1 MSRGLFSQLLFAF
14 SFLLAPSAMSQEVA
28 EPLRFRDDVKNSFID
43 APGIAT
49 EIDIDV
55 DGTIARTVVTQYFL
69 NDTDAWQEGI
79 YQFPLPDDAAVD
91 SLTMMIGERRVIGFV
106 TGKEEAQAIYET
118 AKADGQA
125 AGLVDQKRPNLF
137 KTSVANIPPKSL
149 IAIEIAYQGGVA
161 LDDQL
166 FSLRLPLAITPRYE
180 RIGEEQ
186 LRHLVAAA
194 GQPWAE
200 EVVDRLALVGF
211 AGGNNPVDL
220 NISLRPG
227 FSVDTIDSTSH
238 EIETKA
244 RDDGEGFDITL
255 ARGITHGARDFTL
268 EWSAA
273 PTAEPY
279 EALYTEKLEDG
290 YYSHLLMMIP
300 EANDGGQQAMRPQR
314 QVTYIIDVS
323 GSMDGPSIR
332 QAKKAL
338 LLALDDLG
346 ADDLFN
352 VIAFNDGY
360 WTVFPK
366 PVSANAER
374 IEAAKEAVSGLSA
387 GGGTEMMPPLI
398 EALTEP
404 ESTDHLRQIVF
415 ITDGAVGY
423 ESQVA
428 STIKKLAGNARFF
441 AIGIGSAPNAHLMRH
456 IAMAGR
462 GTYTLIDDVNNVER
476 ELSAVLRKMTKP
488 ALTDLELALPDGLE
502 AEVFPER
509 LPDLFAGEPISIAIK
524 SGEPITSLRIEGKR
538 GDQPWETT
546 FAIEEPRSVEG
557 IGKIFARRKIQ
568 SLTFD
573 GLGLSDESQRDE
585 ILEVAIRHQ
594 LVSDHTS
601 LVAVD
606 EAILRPEREPLAQ
619 KRYDPTLP
627 LGWQEDRL
635 KALEAEAAYRKLKQQ
650 QLENDGSDAAR
661 LWPGSA
667 DRPAADGRR
676 FPALSAGRS
685 PTDARRHHAASDPG
699 TPGPWVSSG
708 WAWLQPSSRRASA

>member
-1 MSRGLFSQLLFAF
+1 MSRGLFSQLLFVSF
-14 SFLLAPSAMSQEVA
+14 FLLTPSATSQEA
-28 EPLRFRDDVKNSFID
+28 LEPLRFRDDVKNRFID

-55 DGTIARTVVTQYFL
+55 EGTIARTVVTQYFL
-69 NDTDAWQEGI
+69 NDTDAWQEGV

-106 TGKEEAQAIYET
+106 TGKEEAKAIYET
-118 AKADGQA
+118 AKAEGQA

-137 KTSVANIPPKSL
+137 KTSVANIPPQSL
-149 IAIEIAYQGGVA
+149 IAIEIAYQGSVA
-161 LDDQL
+161 LDDKL

-194 GQPWAE
+194 DQPWAE
-200 EVVDRLALVGF
+200 EVVDRLALSGF
-211 AGGNNPVDL
+211 VGGNNPADL

-227 FSVDTIDSTSH
+227 FSVDKIDSASH
-238 EIETKA
+238 EIETTA
-244 RDDGEGFDITL
+244 LDDGDGYDITL
-255 ARGITHGARDFTL
+255 AQGIAHGTRDFTL
-268 EWSAA
+268 EWTAT
-273 PTAEPY
+273 PTADPY
-279 EALYTEKLEDG
+279 EAVYTEKLEDG

-300 EANDGGQQAMRPQR
+300 EDVDGGLQAIRPKR

-332 QAKKAL
+332 QEKKAL
-338 LLALDDLG
+338 LRALDDLG
-346 ADDLFN
+346 DDDLFN

-366 PVSANAER
+366 AVRADAER
-374 IEAAKEAVSGLSA
+374 VETAKEAVRSLSA

-404 ESTDHLRQIVF
+404 ESSEHLRQIVF

-428 STIKKLAGNARFF
+428 STIEKLAGNARFF

-462 GTYTLIDDVNNVER
+462 GTYTLIDDVNRVER
-476 ELSAVLRKMTKP
+476 ELSVVLRKMTTP
-488 ALTDLELALPDGLE
+488 ALTDLELVLSDGLE
-502 AEVFPER
+502 AEVFPEK
-509 LPDLFAGEPISIAIK
+509 LPDLFTGEPISVAIK
-524 SGEPITSLRIEGKR
+524 SAEPLADLRIEGKR
-538 GDQPWETT
+538 GDLPWETT
-546 FAIEEPRSVEG
+546 LAIEEPRSVEG

-573 GLGLSDESQRDE
+573 GLGLTDENQRDE
-585 ILEVAIRHQ
+585 IVEVAIRHQ

-619 KRYDPTLP
+619 RRYDPTLP

-635 KALEAEAAYRKLKQQ
+635 KALEAEAAYRNLKEQQ
-650 QLENDGSDAAR
+650 PDSSSDADGFGQVQQIGLPQTSDGFQLYLLAGLLLMMAGTTLLAVR
-661 LWPGSA
+661 K
-667 DRPAADGRR
+667 RPAHG
-676 FPALSAGRS
+676 
-685 PTDARRHHAASDPG
+685 
-699 TPGPWVSSG
+699 
-708 WAWLQPSSRRASA
+708 